1 MSSVSNAGNVGQAQ
15 ILVAKMQLDTTE
27 QQGKD
32 AVALIE
38 SSAPPEGAAGR
49 PANAA
54 SGVGTHINYK
64 A

>member
-1 MSSVSNAGNVGQAQ
+1 MSSVSNAGSVGQAQ
-15 ILVAKMQLDTTE
+15 ILVAKMQLDTLK

-38 SSAPPEGAAGR
+38 SSAAPEGAAGP

-54 SGVGTHINYK
+54 SGVGTNINYK